1 MMEEN
6 VTQRACPKD
15 CRMCT
20 MQQQM
25 FCSAQMSFNMFEVM
39 SNIMSKLDELG
50 NTVKCLKSTGDLAT
64 PPRSRKKEISQM
76 GSGE

>member
-1 MMEEN
+1 MEEN
-6 VTQRACPKD
+6 TRSCPKD
-15 CRMCT
+15 CRMCN

-39 SNIMSKLDELG
+39 SNVITKLDELA
-50 NTVKCLKSTGDLAT
+50 NTVKCLKPSEELAT
-64 PPRSRKKEISQM
+64 PPRSRKKDTSQM